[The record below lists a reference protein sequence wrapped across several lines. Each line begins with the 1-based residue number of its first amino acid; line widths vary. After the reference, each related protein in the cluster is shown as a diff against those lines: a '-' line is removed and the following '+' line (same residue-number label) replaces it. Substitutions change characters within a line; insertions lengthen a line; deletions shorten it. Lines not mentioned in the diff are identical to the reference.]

1 MPEIELKYIVK
12 TDDLDRIIPALQRLG
27 AKIVSD
33 QVNTSH
39 TTYFDTP
46 RCRLRDAGLELRV
59 RDTAG
64 RFVQTL
70 KSKGR
75 NRQSIFVRDE
85 AEHELSTMWPDL
97 TLIQKEINLYSLR
110 SLHEKHL
117 HPVFETKIERRSIDI
132 EWRGCRVSIAVD
144 NGIIASRRRKVK
156 SRSLSEIE
164 LELIDGD
171 VARLLQ
177 FGFEL
182 NEVLNLRLNNY
193 SKADFGYSLAVTRFA
208 LRPVNWED
216 LSKDMGAEASLRD
229 LLSLAFV
236 QLLKNNPEQIHNR
249 LESIHQTRVAI
260 RRIRALLRGHK
271 GRLDFLERKGIN
283 AELKWVQTKLGAAR
297 DWQVLKHE
305 SLPIIQ
311 PHLEINIAKLERYV
325 DIQTRHHLKSA
336 MLINS
341 SHRYNR
347 LLSRLLVW
355 IENLECDTTR
365 DLKSRAKRL
374 KTDLKN
380 FQRLSRMP
388 ARAFPKNIHDLRIRT
403 KKLRY
408 MLEIHHQSE
417 SSTEVRLIKEVKSLQ
432 SLLGKFND
440 FSKSLELLSAATPA
454 EIPATMNTKLRKIIA
469 DEMDRLFNISKPQF
483 KRVKAVIRQV
493 QKRD

>member
-1 MPEIELKYIVK
+1 M
-12 TDDLDRIIPALQRLG
+12 
-27 AKIVSD
+27 
-33 QVNTSH
+33 
-39 TTYFDTP
+39 
-46 RCRLRDAGLELRV
+46 
-59 RDTAG
+59 
-64 RFVQTL
+64 
-70 KSKGR
+70 
-75 NRQSIFVRDE
+75 
-85 AEHELSTMWPDL
+85 
-97 TLIQKEINLYSLR
+97 
-110 SLHEKHL
+110 
-117 HPVFETKIERRSIDI
+117 
-132 EWRGCRVSIAVD
+132 
-144 NGIIASRRRKVK
+144 
-156 SRSLSEIE
+156 
-164 LELIDGD
+164 
-171 VARLLQ
+171 
-177 FGFEL
+177 
-182 NEVLNLRLNNY
+182 
-193 SKADFGYSLAVTRFA
+193 TRFA
-208 LRPVNWED
+208 LRPVKWED

-260 RRIRALLRGHK
+260 RRIRAVLRGHK

-355 IENLECDTTR
+355 IENLECDTSR

-408 MLEIHHQSE
+408 MLETHHQSE

-432 SLLGKFND
+432 NLLGKFND
-440 FSKSLELLSAATPA
+440 LSKSLELLSAATPA